1 MTVTDLPLS
10 AENSLVRE
18 ALPRDIP
25 GITEL
30 LLQVLA
36 VHNAIRPDLFK
47 PVGAKYTG
55 EEIEMIIADPQ
66 TPGFVCVDKVTGA
79 VLGHCFCKVLDR
91 PETGATYPLKSLF
104 IDDLCVNESLRGKH
118 IGSKLLD
125 FVTEYA
131 RGNGFYNITLHAW
144 EGNDPALAFYRNSGF
159 TAQQYTLELKL

>member
-1 MTVTDLPLS
+1 MV
-10 AENSLVRE
+10 VRA

-25 GITEL
+25 GIAAL

-55 EEIEMIIADPQ
+55 EEIEKIIADPL
-66 TPGFVCVDKVTGA
+66 TPVFVCVDGVTGT
-79 VLGHCFCKVLDR
+79 VLGHCFCKVLDK
-91 PETGATYPLKSLF
+91 PETGATYPVKSMF
-104 IDDLCVNESLRGKH
+104 IDDLCVEESVRGKH

-131 RGNGFYNITLHAW
+131 RDNGFYNITLHAW